1 MKENDCIVIYANQ
14 DTFKCILDGQEF
26 SMTAE
31 QLDELNMLFDKVANV
46 YLPEAKVFK
55 CAYVNE
61 KNQVKVVMK

>member
-1 MKENDCIVIYANQ
+1 MKANDCIVIYQNQ

-31 QLDELNMLFDKVANV
+31 QLDELNMLFNKVANV
-46 YLPEAKVFK
+46 YLPEAEVFK

>member
-1 MKENDCIVIYANQ
+1 MKPNDCIVIYKNQ

-46 YLPEAKVFK
+46 YLPEAELFK